1 MRKTILTTILVLILL
16 TLMGCGGK
24 TYTFNYSFNQ
34 RLKQG
39 QQPIVTF
46 FPDTEIRAAG

>member
-1 MRKTILTTILVLILL
+1 MVKNLIKDREPSPVLFQGL
-16 TLMGCGGK
+16 K
-24 TYTFNYSFNQ
+24 YSFNQ